1 MNISIKQRAAA
12 ALAGLVLTGG
22 LLAITSA
29 APAMAGPNT
38 GSASSTATNPAGRA
52 SSTDAGTLATI
63 PLSGSSTSGNSSIS
77 GYYTYN
83 ADGTAGGRAKY
94 DGRFEN
100 VKLTDNIAG
109 NGLGAALV
117 LEYDE
122 WVNGAWGH
130 VYPYISRT
138 GSDGTT
144 SWSFND
150 KANIRV
156 SVCDYNSSRDFI
168 NCRRLV

>member
-1 MNISIKQRAAA
+1 MNISIKQKASAVM
-12 ALAGLVLTGG
+12 AGLVLMGG
-22 LLAITSA
+22 MAITSA
-29 APAMAGPNT
+29 APAMAGPNAE
-38 GSASSTATNPAGRA
+38 SVASNATIPAGRA
-52 SSTDAGTLATI
+52 SLTDVGTLATV

-100 VKLTDNIAG
+100 VRLTDNIAG

-144 SWSFND
+144 SWNFND
-150 KANIRV
+150 KANIRA
-156 SVCDYNSSRDFI
+156 SVCDYNSNRDFI